1 MDRVSR
7 SKRSEMM
14 SRVRSKHT
22 QVELTVRRFVHSL
35 GFRYRLHAK
44 DLPGSPDIV
53 FRKRKKVI
61 FVHGCFWHAHGC
73 KKGQL
78 PKSNLDFWGPKL
90 SANVSRDLKAIGDLE
105 RGGWSVLVIWQCELK
120 DLSVLKTKIEAFLLE
135 KIEVQPRS

>member
-22 QVELTVRRFVHSL
+22 QVELTVRRFVYSL

-44 DLPGSPDIV
+44 DLPGCPDIV
-53 FRKRKKVI
+53 FRRRKKVI

-90 SANVSRDLKAIGDLE
+90 SANVNRDLKAIGELE
-105 RGGWSVLVIWQCELK
+105 RSGWNVLVIWQCELK
-120 DLSVLKTKIEAFLLE
+120 DLPVLKMKIEAFIFE
-135 KIEVQPRS
+135 KI